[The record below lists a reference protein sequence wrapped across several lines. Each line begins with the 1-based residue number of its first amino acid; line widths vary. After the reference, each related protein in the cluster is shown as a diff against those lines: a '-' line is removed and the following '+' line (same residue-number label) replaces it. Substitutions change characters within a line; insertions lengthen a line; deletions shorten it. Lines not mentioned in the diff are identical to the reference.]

1 MVRRGGSI
9 SEMTEMEFYEGKK
22 EDSQIHYS
30 MMRRKTNIRRN
41 GDACDGH
48 LLVPEEEY

>member
-1 MVRRGGSI
+1 MVRRGGS

-30 MMRRKTNIRRN
+30 MMRTKTKQEGMVTHVMDI
-41 GDACDGH
+41 C
-48 LLVPEEEY
+48 

>member
-30 MMRRKTNIRRN
+30 MMRRKTTQEGMVTHVMDI
-41 GDACDGH
+41 C
-48 LLVPEEEY
+48 

>member
-1 MVRRGGSI
+1 
-9 SEMTEMEFYEGKK
+9 MTEMEFYEGKN

-30 MMRRKTNIRRN
+30 MVTRKTNIRRN

-48 LLVPEEEY
+48 LLVLEEEY